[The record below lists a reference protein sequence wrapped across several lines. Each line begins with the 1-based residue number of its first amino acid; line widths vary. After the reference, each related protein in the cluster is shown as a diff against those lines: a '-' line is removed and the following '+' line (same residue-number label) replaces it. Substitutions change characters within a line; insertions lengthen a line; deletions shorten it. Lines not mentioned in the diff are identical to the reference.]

1 MTRDAV
7 GRRVVWTTERRGVW
21 RVVFARRKGGA
32 VRKRPPARGGI
43 RLKNTNVD
51 YYNNSIARRFSYDA
65 RALSS
70 ERSRLSAG
78 KPHPLVLVFLV
89 NGP

>member
-32 VRKRPPARGGI
+32 ERWKKI